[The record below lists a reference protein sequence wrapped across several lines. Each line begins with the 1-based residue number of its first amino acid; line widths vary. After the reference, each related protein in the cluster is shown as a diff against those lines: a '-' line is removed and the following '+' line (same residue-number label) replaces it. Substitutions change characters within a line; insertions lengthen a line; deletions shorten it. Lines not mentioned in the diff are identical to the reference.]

1 VVATAGEIE
10 DHRGERHGAGTYNSH
25 CIYRGDRLTACLPA
39 WVLRGELRV
48 TDAATVGGA
57 SHDRVPAA
65 GIGIL
70 TIVGGPRG
78 RRVSLGYGE
87 HLEYVIREDHG
98 EGELF
103 VTLGGG
109 TSGYGVVIGIAYS
122 NYGRSL
128 HRVYGVTP
136 L

>member
-10 DHRGERHGAGTYNSH
+10 NHRGERHGAGTYNSH
-25 CIYRGDRLTACLPA
+25 CIHRCDRLAACLPPR
-39 WVLRGELRV
+39 VLRGELRV
-48 TDAATVGGA
+48 TNAATVGRA
-57 SHDRVPAA
+57 SHDRVPAT

-70 TIVGGPRG
+70 AIVCGPWGRG
-78 RRVSLGYGE
+78 VSLGYGE
-87 HLEYVIREDHG
+87 HLEYVIRENHG

-103 VTLGGG
+103 VTLRGG